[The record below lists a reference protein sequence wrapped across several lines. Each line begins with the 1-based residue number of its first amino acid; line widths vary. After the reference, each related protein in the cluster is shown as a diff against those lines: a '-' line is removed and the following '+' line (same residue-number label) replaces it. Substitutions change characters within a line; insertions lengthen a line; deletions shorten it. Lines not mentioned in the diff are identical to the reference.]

1 MANLTYTEKLTLY
14 TTSLDRLVY
23 HYVADY
29 TFEHQCTLI
38 KALLELLENAMED
51 SEYELVNEEEKTNIT
66 RIIEGAKAILK
77 PFNI

>member
-51 SEYELVNEEEKTNIT
+51 SEYESVSEEDKTNIT

>member
-14 TTSLDRLVY
+14 TASLDKMVY
-23 HYVADY
+23 HYIGDH

-51 SEYELVNEEEKTNIT
+51 SEYESVSEEEKTNIT
-66 RIIEGAKAILK
+66 RIIEGAKTILK